1 MRFELEQ
8 FSESSKGFTNA
19 PKKVTKNQRKKT
31 ARKKSWHSAIPLVV
45 SHRRKKSTFG
55 STINETFAQYAKAH
69 KKNSVHRPC
78 RIKLRG
84 SLNILVI
91 EKRERNSGKS
101 LVRQSN
107 RIDIAELILSLAFS
121 IQHRN
126 CTWNSIR
133 DFGQVKPVPIELRF
147 LYSFYTWNC
156 SIWRKKSV
164 LRLDFLFRLFI
175 LFRFRFFRY
184 FLIIFIH
191 QLEVCVSFA
200 IFDFFARTIMCFAV
214 RTLLHVKDALH
225 FELYLRGIKTYIW
238 KVRYLDNFITGNKAV
253 IIADKSISKLESINS
268 FMWMG
273 FYWSNFCI
281 FSREFPFV
289 SHNFNVFDV

>member
-1 MRFELEQ
+1 MNHPRVSPTHQ
-8 FSESSKGFTNA
+8 KRS
-19 PKKVTKNQRKKT
+19 RK
-31 ARKKSWHSAIPLVV
+31 
-45 SHRRKKSTFG
+45 
-55 STINETFAQYAKAH
+55 INEKKQRERRVDTVPFHSLWAIEEKRVHLARQSMKPLRSMRKH
-69 KKNSVHRPC
+69 TKKNSVHRPC

-91 EKRERNSGKS
+91 EKSERNSEKS

-175 LFRFRFFRY
+175 LFRFRFFSIFFDY
-184 FLIIFIH
+184 FYPSAWSL
-191 QLEVCVSFA
+191 CVICNFWL
-200 IFDFFARTIMCFAV
+200 FARTIMCFAV